1 MHCFV
6 PAFHK
11 YSEEQNADVG
21 PMKVLQ
27 QMTFYNIAYL
37 LCARHFFPMFFYSR
51 KCFILLLVCSC
62 HKNLFLGKGFML
74 IIYILA
80 YVFTP

>member
-37 LCARHFFPMFFYSR
+37 LCARHFSPCSFIQGNVLFSFWFVAVIKTYSWER
-51 KCFILLLVCSC
+51 VLC
-62 HKNLFLGKGFML
+62 
-74 IIYILA
+74 
-80 YVFTP
+80 